1 MWQQTFRAD
10 LYIRDLIRH
19 KLHYFPVPFVVFSQF
34 VLSVEGERLKAA
46 LFSASGI
53 RLLIPRKKIIS
64 NPAPGFVLTLAD
76 SLSSSSVSF
85 WSAQLALGN
94 KIDKGLCSLEI
105 FAYCVVPT
113 PVKTSQ
119 CSCTIT
125 RNGMWVHHLPTCWY
139 QPQVSLSHRDTAGRY
154 WSSFSHTHWPHLA
167 NNSNSWHLAAS
178 YLFHVF

>member
-64 NPAPGFVLTLAD
+64 NPAPG
-76 SLSSSSVSF
+76 
-85 WSAQLALGN
+85 
-94 KIDKGLCSLEI
+94 
-105 FAYCVVPT
+105 
-113 PVKTSQ
+113 
-119 CSCTIT
+119 
-125 RNGMWVHHLPTCWY
+125 
-139 QPQVSLSHRDTAGRY
+139 
-154 WSSFSHTHWPHLA
+154 
-167 NNSNSWHLAAS
+167 
-178 YLFHVF
+178 